1 MNKAILIGNLTKD
14 PEISTTT
21 SGISVCN
28 FTLAIS
34 RKYANAQGE
43 READFIN
50 IIAWRNTG
58 EFVHKYFRKGQKMA
72 VVGTIQTRNYE
83 NQEGKK
89 VYVTEVVADEVEF
102 VERKGAGDAG
112 DNGGVQREVNRL
124 EPIEDDTLPF

>member
-34 RKYANAQGE
+34 RKFKNAEGE
-43 READFIN
+43 YESDFIN
-50 IIAWRNTG
+50 CVAWRNTG
-58 EFVHKYFRKGQKMA
+58 EFVHKYFRKGQKIA
-72 VVGTIQTRNYE
+72 ITGTIQTRNYE

-89 VYVTEVVADEVEF
+89 VYITEVVAEEAEF
-102 VERKGAGDAG
+102 VEKKSST
-112 DNGGVQREVNRL
+112 DNGGVQKEVSRL
-124 EPIEDDTLPF
+124 ERIEDDDTLPF